1 VKNHEE
7 PLDKLVFIVDDELA
21 ISKLLA
27 YWVRDKW
34 NYKIE
39 VFYNGEDMLKKLS
52 NKPDL
57 ILLDIMLPGLDGIE
71 TLKRVKHFDENL
83 PVIMLSAQG
92 RIEVALEALRFGA
105 YDYFPKPIEIQRLE
119 PAVKNAIKNY
129 DLTRELQNI
138 KENVK
143 QEYNFSNLISADGK
157 MQDVFK
163 LVTKVLNNDIT
174 VLVYGESGT
183 GKELIARAIHYNG
196 NRKDKPFVVVNC
208 ASIPRELLES
218 ELFGH
223 EKGAFTGA
231 HQRKL
236 GKFEIANDG
245 TIFLDEVGELE
256 MTLQAKLLRVI
267 QEKEFERVGGN
278 DLIKTDVR
286 IISATNRDLKKAVE
300 NKEFRED
307 LYYRLNSFPIIIPP
321 LRQRKGDVLV
331 LAEYFIELFKKKLNK
346 ELKGFSRKSLKLIY
360 DYDWPGNV
368 REMENTV
375 ERCVIISEG
384 DYIDVEDFPMHIK
397 SGSENK
403 KVDFSGSFF
412 DDSIII
418 PFEKIKEE
426 AIRHALKITEG
437 NIMEA
442 AQRLDLGRATIYRLM
457 EKFKIEAK
465 DFERSTQINKE

>member
-1 VKNHEE
+1 MINHEE
-7 PLDKLVFIVDDELA
+7 LLNKLVFIVDDELA
-21 ISKLLA
+21 ISKLLS

-39 VFYNGEDMLKKLS
+39 AFYSGEDMLKKLS

-105 YDYFPKPIEIQRLE
+105 YDYFPKPIETQRLE

-346 ELKGFSRKSLKLIY
+346 DLKGFSRKALKLIY

-384 DYIDVEDFPMHIK
+384 DYIDIEDFPMHIRA
-397 SGSENK
+397 GSENK